1 MKLCRVKM
9 KDNDLVFE
17 LDQQQFNSQFQE
29 SLYFLQSDLDDVKE
43 DVISLANESIK
54 KDILQREE
62 IKRAVDALRGDIYQL
77 NDKLENANRELTG
90 VVLSNFDEVK
100 NNTQQK
106 TEVDLSAVLQKLDDI
121 EKRLEKLEQV
131 KEEKADN
138 VDDRVYEML
147 EKLNSKLGV
156 LMEENNRKI
165 LDVKEEMQSFKDNFT
180 SIMAGENKDEDDID
194 DSFNSLTSELDS
206 LSKLVKEQTLVE
218 EQTPSAI
225 LDLSE
230 EIANLAN
237 EVL

>member
-1 MKLCRVKM
+1 M

-90 VVLSNFDEVK
+90 VILSNFDEVK

-121 EKRLEKLEQV
+121 DKRLQRLEEEKAQ
-131 KEEKADN
+131 KADN

>member
-1 MKLCRVKM
+1 M

-90 VVLSNFDEVK
+90 VILSNFDEVK

-180 SIMAGENKDEDDID
+180 SIMSGENKDEDDID

-230 EIANLAN
+230 QIANLAN
-237 EVL
+237 EIL

>member
-1 MKLCRVKM
+1 M

-90 VVLSNFDEVK
+90 VILSNFDEVK

-180 SIMAGENKDEDDID
+180 SIMVGENKDEDDID

-230 EIANLAN
+230 QIANLAN
-237 EVL
+237 EIL

>member
-1 MKLCRVKM
+1 M

>member
-1 MKLCRVKM
+1 M

-90 VVLSNFDEVK
+90 VILSNFDEVK

-121 EKRLEKLEQV
+121 DKRLQRLEEEKAQ
-131 KEEKADN
+131 KADN
-138 VDDRVYEML
+138 VDDRVYEMF

-230 EIANLAN
+230 QIANLAN
-237 EVL
+237 EIL

>member
-1 MKLCRVKM
+1 M

-90 VVLSNFDEVK
+90 VILSNFDEVK
-100 NNTQQK
+100 NNTQQN

>member
-1 MKLCRVKM
+1 M

-90 VVLSNFDEVK
+90 VILSNFDEVK

-121 EKRLEKLEQV
+121 DKRLQRLEEEKAQ
-131 KEEKADN
+131 KADN

-230 EIANLAN
+230 QIANLAN
-237 EVL
+237 EIL

>member
-1 MKLCRVKM
+1 M

-230 EIANLAN
+230 QIANLAN
-237 EVL
+237 EIL

>member
-1 MKLCRVKM
+1 M

-206 LSKLVKEQTLVE
+206 LSKLVKEQSLGE

-230 EIANLAN
+230 QIANLAN
-237 EVL
+237 EIL

>member
-1 MKLCRVKM
+1 M

-90 VVLSNFDEVK
+90 VILSNFDEVK

>member
-1 MKLCRVKM
+1 M

-90 VVLSNFDEVK
+90 VILSNFDEVK

-230 EIANLAN
+230 QIANLAN
-237 EVL
+237 EIL

>member
-1 MKLCRVKM
+1 M
-9 KDNDLVFE
+9 KDNDLIFD

-90 VVLSNFDEVK
+90 VILSNFDEVK

-180 SIMAGENKDEDDID
+180 SIMAGESKDDSDDLD
-194 DSFNSLTSELDS
+194 DSFNTLTSELDS
-206 LSKLVKEQTLVE
+206 LSKLVKEQSLGE

>member
-1 MKLCRVKM
+1 M

-90 VVLSNFDEVK
+90 VILSNFDEVK

-121 EKRLEKLEQV
+121 DKRLQRLEEEKAQ
-131 KEEKADN
+131 KADN

-165 LDVKEEMQSFKDNFT
+165 LDVKEEMQFFKDNFT